1 MKKQIL
7 FIVWILLALLCL
19 VYGIVVGTVGSGTWF
34 FVVWLGL
41 AVVFA
46 LFAIAVKMN
55 LWVRLPGI
63 IRKIFL
69 AVICLGL
76 AFFVVVEGC
85 IISKFHEKG
94 QADLDY
100 IIVLGAQ
107 VHENGPSVVLK
118 YRLDRAIAYL
128 EENAGTFCIVSGG
141 QGYNEPFPEA
151 EGMAAYLKE
160 HGVSSERILLETES
174 QTTSQNISNSM
185 AYLQE
190 DASVGI
196 VTNDF
201 HMFRALQTAKSQGL
215 QKVCGISAGSVKRYL
230 MNNMLREFFGE
241 IKFLISDHGSIQEK
255 EDTEVGIFS
264 FLKSVRE
271 EKKKGKKYMEMSTEE
286 LLELNDLELYNAI
299 SLKLQQEERNMDVEE
314 VLAKFTGAKRVSY
327 VVQYYFMEV
336 NNGGLCQYFVNS
348 SRLTA
353 PYILEGL
360 KTIGADP
367 YYEQL
372 KQFIDENQIDLNDL
386 DSFIIEDV
394 DEFETQLG
402 RYPFD
407 EFDDQFYTLEE
418 EYGVEEYLSRYVREH
433 IQEF

>member
-1 MKKQIL
+1 M
-7 FIVWILLALLCL
+7 
-19 VYGIVVGTVGSGTWF
+19 
-34 FVVWLGL
+34 
-41 AVVFA
+41 
-46 LFAIAVKMN
+46 
-55 LWVRLPGI
+55 
-63 IRKIFL
+63 
-69 AVICLGL
+69 
-76 AFFVVVEGC
+76 
-85 IISKFHEKG
+85 
-94 QADLDY
+94 DY

-128 EENAGTFCIVSGG
+128 EENTDTFCIVSGG

-215 QKVCGISAGSVKRYL
+215 QNVCGISAGSVKRYL

-241 IKFLISDHGSIQEK
+241 IKFLISDYGSIQEK

-264 FLKSVRE
+264 FLKSVKE
-271 EKKKGKKYMEMSTEE
+271 EKKKEKKYMKMFAEE

-299 SLKLQQEERNMDVEE
+299 SLKLQQEERNM
-314 VLAKFTGAKRVSY
+314 
-327 VVQYYFMEV
+327 
-336 NNGGLCQYFVNS
+336 
-348 SRLTA
+348 
-353 PYILEGL
+353 
-360 KTIGADP
+360 
-367 YYEQL
+367 
-372 KQFIDENQIDLNDL
+372 
-386 DSFIIEDV
+386 DV

>member
-1 MKKQIL
+1 MDS
-7 FIVWILLALLCL
+7 FGTSMS
-19 VYGIVVGTVGSGTWF
+19 GIWYCGGNSGSGTWF

-107 VHENGPSVVLK
+107 VHGIAKCSIEISVG
-118 YRLDRAIAYL
+118 RAIAYL

-230 MNNMLREFFGE
+230 MNVRICSGNFRRDKVPDFGSWE
-241 IKFLISDHGSIQEK
+241 YTGERRIQKWGFLAS
-255 EDTEVGIFS
+255 
-264 FLKSVRE
+264 
-271 EKKKGKKYMEMSTEE
+271 
-286 LLELNDLELYNAI
+286 
-299 SLKLQQEERNMDVEE
+299 
-314 VLAKFTGAKRVSY
+314 
-327 VVQYYFMEV
+327 
-336 NNGGLCQYFVNS
+336 
-348 SRLTA
+348 
-353 PYILEGL
+353 
-360 KTIGADP
+360 
-367 YYEQL
+367 
-372 KQFIDENQIDLNDL
+372 
-386 DSFIIEDV
+386 
-394 DEFETQLG
+394 
-402 RYPFD
+402 
-407 EFDDQFYTLEE
+407 
-418 EYGVEEYLSRYVREH
+418 
-433 IQEF
+433 